1 MTTRVILNKCNK
13 FVALLS
19 TDVGLVEGIVFEP
32 SEKWLFWTC
41 NSNATINKL
50 KLAGNVTKSEIVV
63 RLSTQDKPRGIDV
76 DSCEM

>member
-1 MTTRVILNKCNK
+1 MSI
-13 FVALLS
+13 
-19 TDVGLVEGIVFEP
+19 DVGLVEGIIFEP

-50 KLAGNVTKSEIVV
+50 KLIGNATKSEIVV
-63 RLSTQDKPRGIDV
+63 RLLPQDKPRGIDV